1 MAFWPSV
8 VVATPAHSGVGATLT
23 YRSELS
29 LAPGTLV
36 RVPLGAREVLGVVWE
51 CPTEPPEGLSEAQT
65 RAVAS
70 VLEGLPSLNARWRQ
84 LVRFAAQYYQRSLGE
99 VALAALPPQLRDL
112 RPEQLARRLRRPA
125 KAGGDT
131 SDAIENIK
139 KINPKLIVLIS
150 TVDVYPNPISVDEN
164 TEIDIEEVQPYGKNR
179 LYLENWVASNFDDY
193 LIVRLP
199 GLFGKNIKKNFI
211 FDLISVIP
219 SMLNEAKYQELV
231 SNSWIVNNYTLQ
243 ENGFYKLN
251 NIENSERKILK
262 QQFLDVGFSALN
274 FTDSRGSFQ
283 FYNLKHLWDD
293 IQIAQNNSVKKLNL
307 ATEPIIVNE
316 IYKAVYGKDFVNELN
331 NPVPN
336 YDFYTVH
343 GQLFK
348 NHGNYISTKQEVLQD
363 IVNFIKSQQ

>member
-1 MAFWPSV
+1 MKILVGHTGFVGSNLLENNAFDLCFNSKNISESFGLNPDV
-8 VVATPAHSGVGATLT
+8 LVYSGVRA
-23 YRSELS
+23 EKF
-29 LAPGTLV
+29 LANK
-36 RVPLGAREVLGVVWE
+36 
-51 CPTEPPEGLSEAQT
+51 EPENDFNIIL
-65 RAVAS
+65 
-70 VLEGLPSLNARWRQ
+70 
-84 LVRFAAQYYQRSLGE
+84 
-99 VALAALPPQLRDL
+99 
-112 RPEQLARRLRRPA
+112 
-125 KAGGDT
+125 
-131 SDAIENIK
+131 DAIENIK
-139 KINPKLIVLIS
+139 KINPKQIVLIS

-164 TEIDIEEVQPYGKNR
+164 TEINLEEVQPYGKNR
-179 LYLENWVASNFDDY
+179 LYLENWVASNFKDY

-231 SNSWIVNNYTLQ
+231 SHSWIVNNYTLQ

-283 FYNLKHLWDD
+283 FYNLQHLWND
-293 IQIAQNNSVKKLNL
+293 IQIAQKNNVKKLNL
-307 ATEPIIVNE
+307 ATEPIVVNE

-331 NPVPN
+331 NPIPN
-336 YDFYTVH
+336 YDFYTTH
-343 GQLFK
+343 GQLFQNK
-348 NHGNYISTKQEVLQD
+348 GNYISTKKEVLQD

>member
-1 MAFWPSV
+1 MKILVGHTGFVGSNLLENTAFDLCFNSKNISESFGLNPDV
-8 VVATPAHSGVGATLT
+8 LLYSGIRA
-23 YRSELS
+23 EKF
-29 LAPGTLV
+29 LANK
-36 RVPLGAREVLGVVWE
+36 
-51 CPTEPPEGLSEAQT
+51 EPENDFNII
-65 RAVAS
+65 
-70 VLEGLPSLNARWRQ
+70 LN
-84 LVRFAAQYYQRSLGE
+84 
-99 VALAALPPQLRDL
+99 
-112 RPEQLARRLRRPA
+112 
-125 KAGGDT
+125 
-131 SDAIENIK
+131 AIENIK
-139 KINPKLIVLIS
+139 KINPKQLVLIS

-251 NIENSERKILK
+251 KLENSERKILK
-262 QQFLDVGFSALN
+262 QQFLDIGFSALN

-283 FYNLKHLWDD
+283 FYNLQHLWND
-293 IQIAQNNSVKKLNL
+293 IQIALKNNVKKLNL

>member
-1 MAFWPSV
+1 MKVLVGHTGFVGSNLLDSNAFDLCFNSKNITEAFGLNPDV
-8 VVATPAHSGVGATLT
+8 LVYSGVRA
-23 YRSELS
+23 EKF
-29 LAPGTLV
+29 LANK
-36 RVPLGAREVLGVVWE
+36 
-51 CPTEPPEGLSEAQT
+51 EPEKDFEII
-65 RAVAS
+65 
-70 VLEGLPSLNARWRQ
+70 LE
-84 LVRFAAQYYQRSLGE
+84 
-99 VALAALPPQLRDL
+99 
-112 RPEQLARRLRRPA
+112 
-125 KAGGDT
+125 
-131 SDAIENIK
+131 AIENIK
-139 KINPKLIVLIS
+139 KINPKQIVLIS
-150 TVDVYPNPISVDEN
+150 TVDVYPNPIAVDEN
-164 TEIDIEEVQPYGKNR
+164 AEIDLEAVQPYGKNR

-219 SMLNEAKYQELV
+219 SMLNEAKYQELA
-231 SNSWIVNNYTLQ
+231 SHNWIVNTYTLQ

-283 FYNLKHLWDD
+283 FYNLQHLWND
-293 IQIAQNNSVKKLNL
+293 IQIALKNNIKKLNL
-307 ATEPIIVNE
+307 ATEPIVVNE
-316 IYKAVYGKDFVNELN
+316 IYKAVYGKDFINELN

-343 GQLFK
+343 GKLFQK
-348 NHGNYISTKQEVLQD
+348 QGNYTSTKQEVLHD

>member
-1 MAFWPSV
+1 MKILVGHTGFVGSNLLENTAFDLCFNSKNISESFGLNPDV
-8 VVATPAHSGVGATLT
+8 LLYSGIRA
-23 YRSELS
+23 EKF
-29 LAPGTLV
+29 LANK
-36 RVPLGAREVLGVVWE
+36 
-51 CPTEPPEGLSEAQT
+51 EPENDFNII
-65 RAVAS
+65 
-70 VLEGLPSLNARWRQ
+70 LN
-84 LVRFAAQYYQRSLGE
+84 
-99 VALAALPPQLRDL
+99 
-112 RPEQLARRLRRPA
+112 
-125 KAGGDT
+125 
-131 SDAIENIK
+131 AIENIK
-139 KINPKLIVLIS
+139 KINPKQIVLIS

-231 SNSWIVNNYTLQ
+231 SHSWIVNNYTLQ

-251 NIENSERKILK
+251 KLENSERKILK
-262 QQFLDVGFSALN
+262 QQFLDIGFSALN

-283 FYNLKHLWDD
+283 FYNLQHLWND
-293 IQIAQNNSVKKLNL
+293 IQIALKNNVKKLNL

-316 IYKAVYGKDFVNELN
+316 IYKAVYGKDFVNKLN

-343 GQLFK
+343 GQLFQK
-348 NHGNYISTKQEVLQD
+348 QENYISSKQEVLQD

>member
-1 MAFWPSV
+1 MKILVGHTGFVGSNLLENTAFDLCFNSKNISESFGLNPDV
-8 VVATPAHSGVGATLT
+8 LLYSGIRA
-23 YRSELS
+23 EKF
-29 LAPGTLV
+29 LANK
-36 RVPLGAREVLGVVWE
+36 
-51 CPTEPPEGLSEAQT
+51 EPENDFNII
-65 RAVAS
+65 
-70 VLEGLPSLNARWRQ
+70 LN
-84 LVRFAAQYYQRSLGE
+84 
-99 VALAALPPQLRDL
+99 
-112 RPEQLARRLRRPA
+112 
-125 KAGGDT
+125 
-131 SDAIENIK
+131 AIENIK
-139 KINPKLIVLIS
+139 KINPKQLVLIS

-251 NIENSERKILK
+251 KLENSERKILK
-262 QQFLDVGFSALN
+262 QQFLDIGFSALN

-283 FYNLKHLWDD
+283 FYNLQHLWND
-293 IQIAQNNSVKKLNL
+293 IQIALKNNVKKLNL

-316 IYKAVYGKDFVNELN
+316 IYKAIYGKDFVNELN